1 MSQEKVDS
9 RKEQKHNRKKIL
21 KKQKMEHILLAVGGI
36 VVAVAIVVW
45 AGFSA
50 HTKYEEKKAET
61 PTYYSV
67 DTSDLTEYLS
77 SLQD

>member
-1 MSQEKVDS
+1 MSQEKVDL

-21 KKQKMEHILLAVGGI
+21 KKQKMEHILLNVGGVI
-36 VVAVAIVVW
+36 VVAAIVIW

-50 HTKYEEKKAET
+50 HTKYNEKKAET

-67 DTSDLTEYLS
+67 DTSDLTEYLA
-77 SLQD
+77 SLQE

>member
-1 MSQEKVDS
+1 MSQEKVDL

-21 KKQKMEHILLAVGGI
+21 KKQKMEHILLSVGG
-36 VVAVAIVVW
+36 VAIVIW

-50 HTKYEEKKAET
+50 HTKYNEKKAET

-67 DTSDLTEYLS
+67 DTSDLTEYLA

>member
-1 MSQEKVDS
+1 MSQEKVDL

-50 HTKYEEKKAET
+50 HTKYEEKKA
-61 PTYYSV
+61 YYSV

>member
-1 MSQEKVDS
+1 MSQEKVDL
-9 RKEQKHNRKKIL
+9 RREQKHNRKKIL

-50 HTKYEEKKAET
+50 HTKYEEKKAEN

>member
-1 MSQEKVDS
+1 MSQEKVDL

-50 HTKYEEKKAET
+50 HTKYEEKK
-61 PTYYSV
+61 SLRHSLSMMSMLCRLLMI
-67 DTSDLTEYLS
+67 TS
-77 SLQD
+77 

>member
-1 MSQEKVDS
+1 MSQEKVDL

-21 KKQKMEHILLAVGGI
+21 KKQKMEHILLSVGGVV
-36 VVAVAIVVW
+36 VVAAIVIW

-50 HTKYEEKKAET
+50 HTKYNEKKAET

-67 DTSDLTEYLS
+67 DTSNLTEYLA